1 MLTGWIVVMTGRGV
15 HRRRERRAFLRNNAT
30 KGEQQHVRESDSLAD
45 ALSDQ
50 MGAAWEQAGEW
61 MEEQAQVYNFSDTLG
76 AWKNQLDYGLDQIGD
91 VADQAEDEWGE
102 LTNGFWEDKDDDS
115 EDGSDDNDDN
125 DVSVAEKTDET
136 NDATSDETAANT
148 EPKPAE
154 PTIDTANDNNDN
166 NNNATPE
173 KSEPSKIVPVNV
185 TLLKP
190 VENPSPKII
199 PVDANLLKPHNY
211 KSKNTNNNNTP
222 NNTTNNNHANQ
233 TNTTTAQN

>member
-15 HRRRERRAFLRNNAT
+15 HRRRERRAFLRNNKT
-30 KGEQQHVRESDSLAD
+30 TGEQQHVRESDSLAD
-45 ALSDQ
+45 VLSDQ

-91 VADQAEDEWGE
+91 VADQAEDEWEE

-115 EDGSDDNDDN
+115 EDGSDDDNDD
-125 DVSVAEKTDET
+125 SVAEKTDEEPT
-136 NDATSDETAANT
+136 DETAANT

-154 PTIDTANDNNDN
+154 PAIDTANDNNND
-166 NNNATPE
+166 NATPE

>member
-15 HRRRERRAFLRNNAT
+15 HRRRERRAFLRNNTT
-30 KGEQQHVRESDSLAD
+30 KDEPQHVRESDSLAD

-115 EDGSDDNDDN
+115 EDGSDDDNDD
-125 DVSVAEKTDET
+125 SVAEKTDEEPT
-136 NDATSDETAANT
+136 DETAANT

-154 PTIDTANDNNDN
+154 PAIDTANDNNND
-166 NNNATPE
+166 NATPE